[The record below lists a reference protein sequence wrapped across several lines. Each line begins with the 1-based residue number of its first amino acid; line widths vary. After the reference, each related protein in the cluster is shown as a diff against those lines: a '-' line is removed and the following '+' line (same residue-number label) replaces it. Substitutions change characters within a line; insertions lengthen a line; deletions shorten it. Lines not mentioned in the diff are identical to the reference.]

1 MGRPDIAQFKMSGD
15 VLSAVD
21 FDGNFTGSS
30 KKVGGLEVN
39 DNTDAE
45 ALWTNRKVLEEM
57 EDLAN
62 AIGFSSIDE
71 ATNSIQLAG
80 IITVQYGK
88 IPLTGITEAQATFGK
103 PFKTKVL
110 FDGYS
115 VETSDSTFVCHK
127 LLGSVS
133 NTGISY
139 GFNQA
144 GVDGTLT
151 WFAVGI

>member
-1 MGRPDIAQFKMSGD
+1 
-15 VLSAVD
+15 
-21 FDGNFTGSS
+21 
-30 KKVGGLEVN
+30 
-39 DNTDAE
+39 
-45 ALWTNRKVLEEM
+45 M